1 MHELSITRSV
11 VDICME
17 NAGGRRV
24 CSVTIEIGA
33 LSGVAPESIR
43 FCFDACTKGT
53 PLENALLLIEQV
65 AASGRCRQCN
75 SEFPVKTCYDPCPGC
90 GGVGMDLITGDELRV
105 KGLTVA

>member
-1 MHELSITRSV
+1 MHELSIARNV
-11 VDICME
+11 VDICTE

-43 FCFDACTKGT
+43 FCFDACTRGT
-53 PLENALLLIEQV
+53 LLESALLLIEQV
-65 AASGRCRQCN
+65 PASGRCRQCN
-75 SEFPVKTCYDPCPGC
+75 SEFPVKACYDPCPGC